1 MQTFIIPPSEDK
13 KIASKGFSLLEI
25 LMALFIG
32 TLILGLGLT
41 IKFESSDRSQL
52 EEAME
57 MLEKAVR
64 FGVDEAVLR
73 NRIVRLHFFLEEYP
87 QQFRLEYAS
96 DENFVLSKKI
106 KDGEDEEDLSEEE
119 LEEQREI
126 LEKINKQFQPVEEFQ
141 EENLSLPERVRIF
154 GVGTTAFER
163 LFGALEV
170 SFFIYPSGEKDGA
183 LIILGTEEEMGT
195 LSIEEFNMDFRRNWI
210 KNPEELEQ
218 VEDGEGEVEIPT
230 PGQWKKSK
238 ELFEKWLTS

>member
-1 MQTFIIPPSEDK
+1 MQTFIIPPSEDRT
-13 KIASKGFSLLEI
+13 IASKGFSLLEI

-41 IKFESSDRSQL
+41 IKFESSDRNKL

-87 QQFRLEYAS
+87 QQFTLEYAS

-106 KDGEDEEDLSEEE
+106 KDRDDEENLSEEE
-119 LEEQREI
+119 RKEQREI
-126 LEKINKQFQPVEEFQ
+126 LEEINKQFQPVEEFL
-141 EENLSLPERVRIF
+141 EENLSFPEEVRIF
-154 GVGTTAFER
+154 GIGTTAVER
-163 LFGALEV
+163 LIGGLEA

-183 LIILGTEEEMGT
+183 LVILGTEEEMGT
-195 LSIEEFNMDFRRNWI
+195 LSIEEFTMDFQRNWI
-210 KNPEELEQ
+210 KNPKKLEQ
-218 VEDGEGEVEIPT
+218 EEDDDGEGGIPT
-230 PGQWKKSK
+230 PEQWKKSK